1 VRAYEITDREPAA
14 VGTAAEFNGPLTAL
28 WSKDDGS
35 AVAVERNPEPG
46 KYEAYSLAVACHR

>member
-28 WSKDDGS
+28 WSKDDGN
-35 AVAVERNPEPG
+35 AVAVERNPDTG